1 MGIGGT
7 SMAKV
12 LIDENVCKGCGLCI
26 AACPKKLLKLASD
39 RINPKGYNPA
49 ELSDARAC
57 LDLSLIHILAWNIIA
72 QPIVHQHIHGIYFTK

>member
-1 MGIGGT
+1 
-7 SMAKV
+7 MAKV

-49 ELSDARAC
+49 ELCDESAC
-57 LDLSLIHILAWNIIA
+57 LGCAICGMMCPDSAIT
-72 QPIVHQHIHGIYFTK
+72 VEK